1 MGLFDMFKKK
11 DAAPSFPV
19 VLAADAAGAF
29 VKMEDIP
36 DEVFAQGILGQ
47 GCGIDP
53 SEGKVYAPCDG
64 EITQAL
70 DTLHAFGITTPGGV
84 EVLIHV
90 GVDTVEMKGDGF
102 ESKVK
107 LGSKVTKGQL
117 LLTMDLDKIKAA
129 GHPAVVITVVTNTD
143 DFASVDVSFISLT
156 KILIP
161 ARNLLKT
168 GGQMVCL
175 IKPQFEAGREK
186 VGKKGV
192 VRDLAVHKEVMEQVI
207 TYAKSL
213 GFLIKGLDFS
223 PIRGPEGNIE
233 YLLYIQKMEN
243 GAATF
248 PEDEWNEWQKVMDE
262 TIQAAQEHAVKH
274 AEDISG

>member
-64 EITQAL
+64 EITQAP

-102 ESKVK
+102 ES
-107 LGSKVTKGQL
+107 KGQL

-143 DFASVDVSFISLT
+143 DFASVDVVASGNVN
-156 KILIP
+156 P
-161 ARNLLKT
+161 
-168 GGQMVCL
+168 GDDM
-175 IKPQFEAGREK
+175 IKVNK
-186 VGKKGV
+186 
-192 VRDLAVHKEVMEQVI
+192 
-207 TYAKSL
+207 
-213 GFLIKGLDFS
+213 
-223 PIRGPEGNIE
+223 
-233 YLLYIQKMEN
+233 
-243 GAATF
+243 
-248 PEDEWNEWQKVMDE
+248 
-262 TIQAAQEHAVKH
+262 
-274 AEDISG
+274 

>member
-64 EITQAL
+64 EITQAP

-129 GHPAVVITVVTNTD
+129 GHPVVVITVVTNTD
-143 DFASVDVSFISLT
+143 DFASVDVVASGNVN
-156 KILIP
+156 P
-161 ARNLLKT
+161 
-168 GGQMVCL
+168 GDDMM
-175 IKPQFEAGREK
+175 K
-186 VGKKGV
+186 VNK
-192 VRDLAVHKEVMEQVI
+192 
-207 TYAKSL
+207 
-213 GFLIKGLDFS
+213 
-223 PIRGPEGNIE
+223 
-233 YLLYIQKMEN
+233 
-243 GAATF
+243 
-248 PEDEWNEWQKVMDE
+248 
-262 TIQAAQEHAVKH
+262 
-274 AEDISG
+274 

>member
-64 EITQAL
+64 EITQAP

-84 EVLIHV
+84 VVLIHV

-117 LLTMDLDKIKAA
+117 LLTMDVDLNGRVDAQDVRA
-129 GHPAVVITVVTNTD
+129 LADSFVQNT
-143 DFASVDVSFISLT
+143 ALPT
-156 KILIP
+156 
-161 ARNLLKT
+161 
-168 GGQMVCL
+168 
-175 IKPQFEAGREK
+175 
-186 VGKKGV
+186 
-192 VRDLAVHKEVMEQVI
+192 
-207 TYAKSL
+207 
-213 GFLIKGLDFS
+213 
-223 PIRGPEGNIE
+223 
-233 YLLYIQKMEN
+233 
-243 GAATF
+243 
-248 PEDEWNEWQKVMDE
+248 
-262 TIQAAQEHAVKH
+262 AQE
-274 AEDISG
+274 DGQ

>member
-64 EITQAL
+64 EITQAP
-70 DTLHAFGITTPGGV
+70 DTLHAFGITTPGDV

-117 LLTMDLDKIKAA
+117 LLTMDKIEAA

-143 DFASVDVSFISLT
+143 DFASVDVVASGNVN
-156 KILIP
+156 P
-161 ARNLLKT
+161 
-168 GGQMVCL
+168 GDDMM
-175 IKPQFEAGREK
+175 K
-186 VGKKGV
+186 VNK
-192 VRDLAVHKEVMEQVI
+192 
-207 TYAKSL
+207 
-213 GFLIKGLDFS
+213 
-223 PIRGPEGNIE
+223 
-233 YLLYIQKMEN
+233 
-243 GAATF
+243 
-248 PEDEWNEWQKVMDE
+248 
-262 TIQAAQEHAVKH
+262 
-274 AEDISG
+274 